1 MNFVTSKL
9 MGGLGNY
16 LFQIAV
22 AYSYSKQTG
31 KKMLFDV
38 NDIYTVHKPYNHYLN
53 NIFKKIEFNVIN
65 DFHITLPEK
74 TFNFN
79 KIPVIEGNVKLNGYF
94 QSEKYFIDVREDIL
108 NLFEI
113 DENTDVYLFDK
124 YSKLL
129 SGNTCSIHVRRGDYL
144 KLPNF
149 HPTQELSYYIE
160 SYKIIG
166 EDINYLIFS
175 DDIEWCY
182 ENFNFI
188 KNKTFIFGNT
198 DYQDLYLMS
207 MCDDNIIANST
218 FSWWGAWLNKNT
230 TKRVISPKKWF
241 GCANNEVKIND
252 LYCEGWIKL

>member
-1 MNFVTSKL
+1 MGKLGKTMNFVTSKL

-65 DFHITLPEK
+65 DFHIMLPEK

-124 YSKLL
+124 YLKLL
-129 SGNTCSIHVRRGDYL
+129 
-144 KLPNF
+144 
-149 HPTQELSYYIE
+149 
-160 SYKIIG
+160 
-166 EDINYLIFS
+166 
-175 DDIEWCY
+175 
-182 ENFNFI
+182 
-188 KNKTFIFGNT
+188 
-198 DYQDLYLMS
+198 
-207 MCDDNIIANST
+207 
-218 FSWWGAWLNKNT
+218 
-230 TKRVISPKKWF
+230 
-241 GCANNEVKIND
+241 
-252 LYCEGWIKL
+252 